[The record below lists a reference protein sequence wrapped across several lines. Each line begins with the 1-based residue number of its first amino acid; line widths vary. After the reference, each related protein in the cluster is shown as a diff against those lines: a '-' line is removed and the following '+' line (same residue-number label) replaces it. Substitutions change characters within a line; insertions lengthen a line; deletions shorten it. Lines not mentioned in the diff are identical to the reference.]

1 LTIKIQPLHSQE
13 QQQIQQNIKREL
25 KRANRSRIE
34 WRMQEMY
41 HRLVKGER
49 DKDIMRALL
58 LSERNYYKYKKK
70 LAARLEERQKE
81 RMDSEIWLEVQTLK
95 DRMSKLYSVL
105 AERIHHPN
113 TKTSELPNLAA
124 TAESIAINILKLESA
139 SITAI
144 KQSNVILENHI
155 KTQLPSSRSKYQQ
168 ELPKII
174 YNNSIS
180 ESTDVLENDNNVIES
195 KNSEI
200 IYND

>member
-1 LTIKIQPLHSQE
+1 
-13 QQQIQQNIKREL
+13 
-25 KRANRSRIE
+25 
-34 WRMQEMY
+34 MQEMY

-49 DKDIMRALL
+49 DKDIMRTLL

-70 LAARLEERQKE
+70 LTIRLEERQKE
-81 RMDSEIWLEVQTLK
+81 RMESTIWLEVQILK

-105 AERIHHPN
+105 AERVKDPY

-144 KQSNVILENHI
+144 KQSNMILENHI
-155 KTQLPSSRSKYQQ
+155 NTQLPSRSKYQQ
-168 ELPKII
+168 EIPKII
-174 YNNSIS
+174 YNNRD
-180 ESTDVLENDNNVIES
+180 ESTEDLREGDCSIET
-195 KNSEI
+195 KNHNEI

>member
-1 LTIKIQPLHSQE
+1 MSSIKIQPIQPQE
-13 QQQIQQNIKREL
+13 QQQIQQQIQKERI
-25 KRANRSRIE
+25 RRNRSHIE

-49 DKDIMRALL
+49 DKDIMRTLL

-70 LAARLEERQKE
+70 LSKKLEERQKE

-95 DRMSKLYSVL
+95 DRMSQLYSVL
-105 AERIHHPN
+105 AEKVKDPY
-113 TKTSELPNLAA
+113 TKTTELPNLAA

-144 KQSNVILENHI
+144 KQSNILENHI
-155 KTQLPSSRSKYQQ
+155 KTQLPSRSKYQL

-174 YNNSIS
+174 YNNNIG
-180 ESTDVLENDNNVIES
+180 EQDVLEDENNIIEF
-195 KNSEI
+195 KNREI